1 MGPPGGRGDW
11 AASVHDY
18 NFMTNDIKISSYFN
32 PTLKLA
38 TANAL
43 IKSNNTLM
51 RNAGGVQ
58 SVKMFLVFFSDPPT
72 RSNGMQTVGSSDAFQ
87 SFVHRGVHHEMSG

>member
-1 MGPPGGRGDW
+1 MQLAAGPLDPSTDPLGWTRRNGAAGRPSDW

-58 SVKMFLVFFSDPPT
+58 SVKISCFSDLQRAPMYAN
-72 RSNGMQTVGSSDAFQ
+72 SWK
-87 SFVHRGVHHEMSG
+87 